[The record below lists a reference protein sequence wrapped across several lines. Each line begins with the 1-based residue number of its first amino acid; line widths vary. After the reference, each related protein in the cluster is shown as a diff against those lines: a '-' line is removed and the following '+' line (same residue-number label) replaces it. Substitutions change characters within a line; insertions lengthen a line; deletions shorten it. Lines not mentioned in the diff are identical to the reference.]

1 MSDILTSYKEELL
14 LLDREILEQKLD
26 HLSEKR
32 YNKFQWWRRYQDIQE
47 LDEKAPLLRKIQN
60 GDYDYPSYFYQAQ
73 HEVYRMYDE
82 VKNMPPNED
91 RVDRINL
98 YMERYRR
105 LMEDAYKEENKRFNA
120 LTKRL
125 TKELKIAKEELE
137 TIMENF
143 EGTLED
149 LYLYLKNIKNEQ
161 ESNLRFC

>member
-14 LLDREILEQKLD
+14 LLDREVLEQKLD

-73 HEVYRMYDE
+73 HEIYRMYDE
-82 VKNMPPNED
+82 VKDMKMNED

-125 TKELKIAKEELE
+125 IKELKMAKEELE

-143 EGTLED
+143 DGTLEE
-149 LYLYLKNIKNEQ
+149 LYLYLKNRKNEQ
-161 ESNLRFC
+161 ESDLRIS